1 LEKLGGV
8 LFSIYRGTPRHREWV
23 LACLKGAWP
32 KLIGE
37 KLAAV
42 CKPASFDGSALA
54 IEVLDRQ
61 WEDAIRSVRPEL
73 LQKLRSATA
82 GEVSSIVV
90 GSGQWAVNGVV
101 RYRPSPKP
109 WPGF

>member
-1 LEKLGGV
+1 LEKLFGV

-23 LACLKGAWP
+23 LACLQGAWP

-61 WEDAIRSVRPEL
+61 WEDAIRSVRLAL
-73 LQKLRSATA
+73 LDKLQSATA
-82 GEVSSIVV
+82 GEVTRISVVSRQSSVELK
-90 GSGQWAVNGVV
+90 GRSE
-101 RYRPSPKP
+101 
-109 WPGF
+109 PGL